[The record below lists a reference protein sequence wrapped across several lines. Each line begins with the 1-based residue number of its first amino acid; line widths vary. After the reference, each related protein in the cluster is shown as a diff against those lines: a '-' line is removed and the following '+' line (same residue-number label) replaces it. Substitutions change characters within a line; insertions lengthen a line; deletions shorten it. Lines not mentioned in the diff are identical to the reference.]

1 MGYDRSLHHVVAEAH
16 MPSTVNSQT
25 PFKPMRWL
33 AIAALVFGGI
43 GYLAGSGAFGG
54 NATTTG
60 TPVCTTPAR
69 TTAPQR

>member
-1 MGYDRSLHHVVAEAH
+1 

-33 AIAALVFGGI
+33 LIAVLAFGGL
-43 GYLAGSGAFGG
+43 GYLAGSGAFSG
-54 NATTTG
+54 NATTTS